1 MCVCF
6 HLRFGSSEV
15 RKLFSSAGTS
25 RLSNFCF
32 CLLLLLTFVFV
43 CSLLFAMMTNQPVVR
58 IREMCFPPVRTCTRV
73 SCSHVCVCVWE
84 REKKEI
90 GRVFYKFCNYYYHFF
105 LSEIEFS
112 SCSNHEVRH
121 VRSFLCLPLV
131 TCLLSCYIRV
141 EVCLMNTNSGKMVIT
156 VCEALLPTWWHCTWV
171 VLS

>member
-1 MCVCF
+1 M
-6 HLRFGSSEV
+6 
-15 RKLFSSAGTS
+15 S
-25 RLSNFCF
+25 RLSNFCL

-43 CSLLFAMMTNQPVVR
+43 CSLLFAMMTNQ
-58 IREMCFPPVRTCTRV
+58 TCCTDPRNV
-73 SCSHVCVCVWE
+73 LSTCAHLHTGILFTCE
-84 REKKEI
+84 REKERKREI

-112 SCSNHEVRH
+112 SCWNHEVRH

-156 VCEALLPTWWHCTWV
+156 VCEALLPT
-171 VLS
+171 